1 MRREEQVDGLAERP
15 WHSQEIAPDRRNSA
29 LCRGRGAFQRTWRVS
44 WGFHP
49 QPGGFHEEAAATGAT
64 TIAVGCPFCLTMMTD
79 ASKQAENGIKVRD
92 VAEIIAE
99 RLEMV
104 EAGNGA

>member
-1 MRREEQVDGLAERP
+1 MAEGVPAFAGMTTIGEEEHG
-15 WHSQEIAPDRRNSA
+15 SA
-29 LCRGRGAFQRTWRVS
+29 AVS
-44 WGFHP
+44 VTRY
-49 QPGGFHEEAAATGAT
+49 QEAAATGAT